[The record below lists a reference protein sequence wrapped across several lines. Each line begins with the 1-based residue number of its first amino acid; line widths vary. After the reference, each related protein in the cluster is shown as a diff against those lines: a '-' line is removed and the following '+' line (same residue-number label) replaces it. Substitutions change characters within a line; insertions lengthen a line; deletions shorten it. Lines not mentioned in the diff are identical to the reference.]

1 MVGLEEL
8 AMLDH
13 VLWFRSG
20 EAAAQRLHCAQSTV
34 SRRNNETL
42 RCFGLEMQR
51 ENGEWE
57 LEGDQ
62 TLLLMERRVH
72 QMHRFLSDE
81 PLCRLEG
88 SPWGGPVLADPM
100 PAGWV
105 GGSWNHVGMERPL
118 QLLRER
124 VIDAW
129 IGSYQPDMPVT
140 DSEITVID
148 LCRTPVHL
156 VAHPGHPLS
165 SRQSLAQEDL
175 DPFPSLSLPS
185 GMFPKTEAI
194 LRSHGLW
201 TTPARMA
208 RYKPELW
215 EGQTADQVTL
225 TYASCLALEVMEGLQ
240 VLPYDLGLMSGESL
254 VVRTDLLPQP
264 KILAL
269 LSSLRRSVSIKAKE
283 LPEIVLPH

>member
-1 MVGLEEL
+1 MIGLDDL

-13 VLWFRSG
+13 VMWLRSG

-34 SRRNNETL
+34 SRRNIETL
-42 RCFGLEMQR
+42 RCFELELQR
-51 ENGEWE
+51 ENGEWQ

-62 TLLLMERRVH
+62 TLLQMERRVH
-72 QMHRFLSDE
+72 QMYRLLSDE
-81 PLCRLEG
+81 PLCRLEA
-88 SPWGGPVLADPM
+88 SPWAGPVLADPM
-100 PAGWV
+100 PSGWV
-105 GGSWNHVGMERPL
+105 GGTWNHVGMERPL

-129 IGSYQPDMPVT
+129 IGSYQPDMPAS
-140 DSEITVID
+140 DADITVID

-156 VAHPGHPLS
+156 VAHPDHPLA
-165 SRQSLAQEDL
+165 SRQSLQQEDL
-175 DPFPSLSLPS
+175 EAFPSLSLPA
-185 GMFPKTEAI
+185 GLFPKTEAI